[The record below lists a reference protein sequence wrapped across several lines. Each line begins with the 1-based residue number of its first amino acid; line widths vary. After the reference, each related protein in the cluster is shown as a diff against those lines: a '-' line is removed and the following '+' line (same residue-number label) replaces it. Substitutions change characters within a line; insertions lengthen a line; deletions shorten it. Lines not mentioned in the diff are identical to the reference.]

1 SLGRCLWSFMQMK
14 QIGCSRFLLLVVLFF
29 YFVSRQ
35 DVYQINW
42 HLLFQERKLI
52 QMNKSSI
59 YKKFAML
66 QPGVWSNSLMYL
78 KRYQRAL
85 LQKKR
90 NSLQKAMTIVVKRI
104 IF

>member
-1 SLGRCLWSFMQMK
+1 PEMSLLAFSGLLGGLLKDGKKIGVAAGLLIGRCLWSFMQMK

-66 QPGVWSNSLMYL
+66 QPGV
-78 KRYQRAL
+78 
-85 LQKKR
+85 
-90 NSLQKAMTIVVKRI
+90 
-104 IF
+104 